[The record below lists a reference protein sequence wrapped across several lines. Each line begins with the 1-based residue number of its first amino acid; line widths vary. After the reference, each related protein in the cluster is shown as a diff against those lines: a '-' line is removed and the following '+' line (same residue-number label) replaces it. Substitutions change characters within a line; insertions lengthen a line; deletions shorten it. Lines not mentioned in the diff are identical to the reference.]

1 MFPTPI
7 VGPRLDQ
14 HTEREGFHDVFPAPS
29 RNGNGLQITRPKTRP
44 VPGEGGKL
52 PEGPR
57 RKFCQVA
64 SSRPSQREGRGHSTL
79 RADQD
84 STKPLSLTTP
94 RPQYVR
100 DNTRECARQKE
111 RDRERQR
118 ERERHRERER
128 DTGRGR
134 ERERERDVLTAAIK
148 RLARNQG
155 VMSTFTMGSS
165 WMAC

>member
-14 HTEREGFHDVFPAPS
+14 HTERQGFHDVFPCAF
-29 RNGNGLQITRPKTRP
+29 QEWKWITNHKT
-44 VPGEGGKL
+44 PGEGGKL

-118 ERERHRERER
+118 ERERER
-128 DTGRGR
+128 DTGR